1 VNPLAEHLARTP
13 AQFPLAL
20 DPGRDL
26 ISLVSLG
33 EADYAS
39 ASFLDGRILT
49 PAARVSR
56 VAFADVM
63 QAVSEAVLNES
74 AYFIFHIGHVGS
86 TLLSRL
92 LGAHPGVFA
101 LREPELLRTL
111 AQAWSEPPPRWDR
124 ARLETALGVFL
135 KLWSRTFREDQRS
148 VIKATSFVSEL
159 APQILARPSQPR
171 AIFMFVPQEVYLAT
185 ILGAPNSPA
194 EARMLAPLRLKRLN
208 ARMGTDFK
216 LANMSL
222 GEIVAMSWACE
233 MTALAAAAQSGGGRV
248 HWLDFDR
255 FLAAPDSRLAEC
267 FAHLGFEAPSSQV
280 ANILS
285 GPIMSRYS
293 KAPEYQYD
301 SALRRDVLNQ
311 ARAAQSGEIR
321 RGLHWLEQACTAAPR
336 LRQVLDG
343 PAI

>member
-1 VNPLAEHLARTP
+1 MNPLTEPLAGSP

-20 DPGRDL
+20 DTGRDL
-26 ISLVSLG
+26 VSLVRLS
-33 EADYAS
+33 EADYAN

-49 PAARVSR
+49 PAARVFR
-56 VAFADVM
+56 AAFADVA
-63 QAVSEAVLNES
+63 QAVSEAALRES
-74 AYFIFHIGHVGS
+74 AHYIFHIGHVGS

-92 LGAHPGVFA
+92 LGAHPAVFA
-101 LREPELLRTL
+101 LREPEPLRTL
-111 AQAWSEPPPRWDR
+111 AQAWNEPPPRWDR
-124 ARLETALGVFL
+124 ARLEMALGIFL

-171 AIFMFVPQEVYLAT
+171 AIFMIASPESYLAT
-185 ILGAPNSPA
+185 ILGAPNSPG

-208 ARMGTDFK
+208 ARMGTDFT
-216 LANMSL
+216 LGTMSM

-233 MTALAAAAQSGGGRV
+233 TTALAAAAQSAGGRV

-255 FLAAPDSRLAEC
+255 FLAAANSSLAEC
-267 FAHLGFEAPSSQV
+267 FAHLGFDTPSSLV
-280 ANILS
+280 AKILS

-293 KAPEYQYD
+293 KAQEYQYN
-301 SALRRDVLNQ
+301 SALRSDVLNQ
-311 ARAAQSGEIR
+311 ARATQSGEIR
-321 RGLHWLEQACTAAPR
+321 RGLNWLEQACATAPQ

-343 PAI
+343 LPN